1 VRRPSRDLT
10 SLTAFIVRRLVVTI
24 FVLVGVSVCIFMMLH
39 LIPGDPAEVILS
51 QQGTS
56 ADVQALRRDLGL
68 DEPLYEQYAHY
79 IGRAAQG
86 DFGESIRLRLPV
98 SSLIIEA
105 LPNTLKLAVVGLLLA
120 IVGGIA
126 AGVLSAV
133 YRGRLPD
140 YVAMTGALVG
150 VSLPSFWLGLMLI
163 LFFGVKLG
171 WLPIAG
177 ADSLSSIVLPA
188 VTLSAIPLAV
198 IARLTR
204 SSLLEVLGQD
214 YIRTARAKGVPYW
227 KVVAKHGLRN
237 SIIPVITV
245 VGIQFGTLL
254 GGAIIVESVF
264 AWPGIGRLLIDA
276 VTARDFPLVQGI
288 VLFVA
293 AGVVV
298 VNLLADVLYAY
309 VDPRI
314 DYA

>member
-298 VNLLADVLYAY
+298 VNLFADVLYAY

>member
-126 AGVLSAV
+126 AGVFSAV

>member
-1 VRRPSRDLT
+1 MIS
-10 SLTAFIVRRLVVTI
+10 FIVRRLLVSAVV
-24 FVLVGVSVCIFMMLH
+24 LAGVSVCVFLMLH
-39 LIPGDPAEVILS
+39 LIPGDPAEVMLS
-51 QQGTS
+51 QQGSS
-56 ADVQALRRDLGL
+56 ADVQVLRRNLGL
-68 DEPLYEQYAHY
+68 DRPLYEQYGLY
-79 IGRAAQG
+79 VKRAAQG
-86 DFGESIRLRLPV
+86 DLGDSIRLRLPV
-98 SSLIIEA
+98 RSLIA
-105 LPNTLKLAVVGLLLA
+105 QRVPNTLKLALAGLVLA
-120 IVGGIA
+120 IAGGIV
-126 AGVLSAV
+126 AGVLAAV
-133 YRGRLPD
+133 FRGRVLD
-140 YVAMTGALVG
+140 HLAMLAALVG

-163 LFFGVKLG
+163 LLFGVKLG

-177 ADSLSSIVLPA
+177 ADEPSSIVLPA
-188 VTLSAIPLAV
+188 VTLAAIPLAV

-227 KVVAKHGLRN
+227 KVIGKHALRN

-254 GGAIIVESVF
+254 GGAIIVETVF

-293 AGVVV
+293 AGVVAM
-298 VNLLADVLYAY
+298 NLLADVLYAY

-314 DYA
+314 EYA

>member
-1 VRRPSRDLT
+1 M
-10 SLTAFIVRRLVVTI
+10 TAFIVRRLVVTV

-56 ADVQALRRDLGL
+56 ANVQALRRDLGL
-68 DEPLYEQYAHY
+68 DEPLYEQYGQY
-79 IGRAAQG
+79 IARAAQG

-98 SSLIIEA
+98 RSLIIEA

-120 IVGGIA
+120 IVGGIT

-163 LFFGVKLG
+163 LLFGVKLG

-214 YIRTARAKGVPYW
+214 YIRTAKAKGVPYW

-314 DYA
+314 EYS

>member
-1 VRRPSRDLT
+1 MRRPSHSLT
-10 SLTAFIVRRLVVTI
+10 PLTAFIVRRLVVTS

-79 IGRAAQG
+79 IGRAVQG

-98 SSLIIEA
+98 RSLIIEA

-120 IVGGIA
+120 IVGGIT

-140 YVAMTGALVG
+140 YFAMTGALVG

-163 LFFGVKLG
+163 LLFGVKLG

-177 ADSLSSIVLPA
+177 ADSPSSIVLPA
-188 VTLSAIPLAV
+188 ITLSAIPLAV

-214 YIRTARAKGVPYW
+214 YIRTAKAKGVPYW

-314 DYA
+314 DYS

>member
-1 VRRPSRDLT
+1 M
-10 SLTAFIVRRLVVTI
+10 
-24 FVLVGVSVCIFMMLH
+24 VGVSICVFMLLH
-39 LIPGDPAEVILS
+39 LIPGDPAEVMLS

-56 ADVQALRRDLGL
+56 SDVQALRRDLGL
-68 DEPLYEQYAHY
+68 DEPLYEQYIHY
-79 IGRAAQG
+79 IGRVVQG
-86 DFGESIRLRLPV
+86 DLGESIRLRLPV
-98 SSLIIEA
+98 RSLIA
-105 LPNTLKLAVVGLLLA
+105 DAVPSTLKLAVAGLILA
-120 IVGGIA
+120 IIGGIT

-133 YRGRLPD
+133 YRGRFPD
-140 YVAMTGALVG
+140 YLAMTGALVG
-150 VSLPSFWLGLMLI
+150 ISLPSFWLGLMLI
-163 LFFGVKLG
+163 LLFSVKLG

-177 ADSLSSIVLPA
+177 AEGPSSMILPA
-188 VTLSAIPLAV
+188 VTLAAIPLAV

-264 AWPGIGRLLIDA
+264 AWPGIGQLLIDA

-293 AGVVV
+293 AGVVAINLV
-298 VNLLADVLYAY
+298 VDVLYAY

-314 DYA
+314 EYA